1 MAPYRSAI
9 VIVVPFLRL
18 VIVASMR
25 SDGQI
30 LLTSMVYRCS
40 FRAFPFTIGKD
51 QVRSSEERPQPRI
64 CVADFPPPR

>member
-1 MAPYRSAI
+1 VAPYRSAI
-9 VIVVPFLRL
+9 VIVVLFLRL

-40 FRAFPFTIGKD
+40 FRAFRFTIATRTKY
-51 QVRSSEERPQPRI
+51 
-64 CVADFPPPR
+64 